1 MHPTDLISDFG
12 PECLTHYARFPI
24 QFWLALDGDRPV
36 GSATI
41 VWDTPA
47 IHRLDGR
54 KDLAVLWD
62 LRVHPDYRGRG
73 LGRSLFEQAARFA
86 REMGLA
92 QLKIET
98 QNNNVAA
105 NRFYQ
110 AMGCRLGVFHR
121 FAYAG
126 IAGVE
131 DEVMLLWY
139 LAL

>member
-1 MHPTDLISDFG
+1 MHPTDLISDFS

-24 QFWLALDGDRPV
+24 QFW
-36 GSATI
+36 
-41 VWDTPA
+41 
-47 IHRLDGR
+47 
-54 KDLAVLWD
+54 
-62 LRVHPDYRGRG
+62 
-73 LGRSLFEQAARFA
+73 
-86 REMGLA
+86 LA

-110 AMGCRLGVFHR
+110 AMGCRLGVIHR